1 MYGVEFN
8 QTMLQAAYRG
18 ATVRVR
24 HVISLFLLS
33 WTTGGKIVI
42 DLISKHL
49 FAIAVFDIEG
59 TF

>member
-1 MYGVEFN
+1 MEFN